1 MVIDIWTEMAN
12 DRAESTGTGGGSSGD
27 TVRAATQE
35 DFDRF

>member
-12 DRAESTGTGGGSSGD
+12 DRADSDTGEGGGSSI
-27 TVRAATQE
+27 RMATQE